1 MNCCFVVKA
10 PLNAIMQCKQCQL
23 RQNQFWQVL
32 QNLLLCSHPW
42 PNMKEQCTTWKTKNY
57 AIMHWNQFCYIFFQ
71 FWEIWCQTR
80 VSFFN
85 SHCIYALQFIFPRIC
100 FKCLEN
106 KTLQLYSLGFI
117 LNYCHVDGWHLS
129 FSHSLKVSLLHAQ
142 EFVHDGATVH
152 LTRRCV
158 EGVGIRP
165 GLEINSLNNLFS
177 FFAVE
182 IINQR
187 TGFHKHW
194 FGRHFNLIWSS

>member
-1 MNCCFVVKA
+1 MPSCSVNNANLDKINFDRFYKIYCCAAIHGRIWRNNVPHERRRIMLSCTEISFV
-10 PLNAIMQCKQCQL
+10 I
-23 RQNQFWQVL
+23 
-32 QNLLLCSHPW
+32 
-42 PNMKEQCTTWKTKNY
+42 
-57 AIMHWNQFCYIFFQ
+57 
-71 FWEIWCQTR
+71 
-80 VSFFN
+80 SFFN
-85 SHCIYALQFIFPRIC
+85 FEKFGVKPGFPFLTHTVYMHYNLFFPRIC

-106 KTLQLYSLGFI
+106 KTLQLYSLGCI